1 MPTQSAH
8 IDRGPAGAKR
18 GTARP
23 KNQLLSALPEED
35 FNRIAPQ
42 LTTMPVRPRET
53 LQESGARIQYVY
65 FPNGGVFSLTTLL
78 PDGTMVEAATV
89 GDEGMFC
96 VEAYLHPDAV
106 SPAHGM
112 MQVPGGDV
120 TRLAF
125 KEFRREID
133 ARGALNDLVGRYAQV
148 VVAQMMQTAAC
159 NALHNIQERC
169 ARWLLMTADRMHRQD
184 FQLSHEFLAIMLGTR
199 RPTVTTVA
207 RALQDAGLITY
218 RHGHVT
224 VLDRKGLEAAACQ
237 CYPLIRAQF
246 ERLRA

>member
-1 MPTQSAH
+1 MATQSAH
-8 IDRGPAGAKR
+8 IDRRP
-18 GTARP
+18 ARP
-23 KNQLLSALPEED
+23 RNRLLSALPEKD
-35 FNRIAPQ
+35 FNRIAPE
-42 LTTMPVRPRET
+42 LMAIPVRPRQM
-53 LQESGARIQYVY
+53 LQESGERIRYVY
-65 FPNGGVFSLTTLL
+65 FPNGGVFSVTTLL

-96 VEAYLHPDAV
+96 IEAYLHPDAV
-106 SPAHGM
+106 SPAHAM
-112 MQVPGGDV
+112 MQVPGADV
-120 TRLAF
+120 TRLGF

-148 VVAQMMQTAAC
+148 AVAQIMQSAAC
-159 NALHNIQERC
+159 NALHNVQERC
-169 ARWLLMTADRMHRQD
+169 ARWLLMTQDRMHQQD
-184 FQLSHEFLAIMLGTR
+184 FHLSHEFLAVMLGTR

-207 RALQDAGLITY
+207 GALQDAGLITY

-246 ERLRA
+246 DRLHV